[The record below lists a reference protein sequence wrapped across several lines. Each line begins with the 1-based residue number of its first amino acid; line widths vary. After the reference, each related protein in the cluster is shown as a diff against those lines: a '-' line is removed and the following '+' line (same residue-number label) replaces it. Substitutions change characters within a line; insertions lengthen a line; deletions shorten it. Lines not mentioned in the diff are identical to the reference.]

1 MILIARLICEQE
13 YDARG
18 DGLTN
23 GGKGGAVKGVSTLL
37 EGLKKKGL
45 IEVHHPP
52 LIRCERF
59 RVHVDDF
66 SAEEELKKEGMIEAH
81 PPPSL
86 RFRAQS
92 PGLGSRV

>member
-1 MILIARLICEQE
+1 MMLIPRLICEQE

-45 IEVHHPP
+45 IEVQLPP
-52 LIRCERF
+52 LIRCQGF
-59 RVHVDDF
+59 RVQGSGFVV
-66 SAEEELKKEGMIEAH
+66 II
-81 PPPSL
+81 PPPHSL
-86 RFRAQS
+86 
-92 PGLGSRV
+92 SRVQGSGFRVQGL

>member
-45 IEVHHPP
+45 IEVHLPP
-52 LIRCERF
+52 LIRCEGF
-59 RVHVDDF
+59 RVQGSGFRVYSDR
-66 SAEEELKKEGMIEAH
+66 
-81 PPPSL
+81 PPPL
-86 RFRAQS
+86 FVVK
-92 PGLGSRV
+92 GEG

>member
-1 MILIARLICEQE
+1 MASQSDPNLETNLREQE

-45 IEVHHPP
+45 IEVHIT
-52 LIRCERF
+52 L
-59 RVHVDDF
+59 
-66 SAEEELKKEGMIEAH
+66 
-81 PPPSL
+81 PPSL
-86 RFRAQS
+86 WFRS
-92 PGLGSRV
+92 EGSGFRVQGEGFRVKE